1 MNCDKNKFLKTI
13 KYFRKKITPQKQY
26 NDSIDDYA
34 KYYSNLF
41 SHDDRPSNIDQLEI
55 ENYVDAHFQNIKNI
69 QFNEETFTYYH
80 VERILKN
87 LKIGKAIGIDFL
99 SNEMFKYGACDN
111 LIKLL
116 QLIFNTMIK
125 TGHIPNDFNI
135 SLVTPITK
143 KDSPLS
149 PSDSRPISVSTSI
162 ALIYEALIKD
172 KIDFRSMTSCN
183 QFGYQNNTS
192 CKHAYFVVNETINY
206 YRHGKSAIHVACLDA
221 TKAFDKLWRGG
232 LFYKLIPK
240 IEWKLWRSIV
250 AYYKQSKII
259 VKINNQRSNI

>member
-1 MNCDKNKFLKTI
+1 M
-13 KYFRKKITPQKQY
+13 
-26 NDSIDDYA
+26 
-34 KYYSNLF
+34 
-41 SHDDRPSNIDQLEI
+41 
-55 ENYVDAHFQNIKNI
+55 
-69 QFNEETFTYYH
+69 
-80 VERILKN
+80 
-87 LKIGKAIGIDFL
+87 
-99 SNEMFKYGACDN
+99 
-111 LIKLL
+111 
-116 QLIFNTMIK
+116 
-125 TGHIPNDFNI
+125 
-135 SLVTPITK
+135 
-143 KDSPLS
+143 
-149 PSDSRPISVSTSI
+149 STSI

-192 CKHAYFVVNETINY
+192 CKNAYFVVNETINY

-259 VKINNQRSNI
+259 VKINNQRSNIYRTNQGCKQGGILSPYLFNFFVNDLLEEIIQLNIG